1 MVVGTSGISPNDVG
15 KVVKR
20 PDPSASVLSTDRLS
34 KTCEL
39 FIPPAES
46 HQGREADIALS

>member
-20 PDPSASVLSTDRLS
+20 CSASILSTDRLS

-39 FIPPAES
+39 LIPPAES
-46 HQGREADIALS
+46 QQGQEADIALS